1 MELPQRLYLDECVE
15 ASIAATLRENGFDIE
30 NAKDINQ
37 TGRDWSDRA
46 QLEYAAQAGRVLV
59 SYNRRDF
66 RREHRKFQHEGPSH
80 SGILLLTHS
89 RSAVDNADALIAY
102 LADRDND
109 PVNDCITLAAGG

>member
-15 ASIAATLRENGFDIE
+15 ASIAATLRENSLDVE
-30 NAKDINQ
+30 YAKDINQ
-37 TGRDWSDRA
+37 TGRDWSDRG
-46 QLEYAAQAGRVLV
+46 QLEYAAQAGRILV
-59 SYNRRDF
+59 SYNRR
-66 RREHRKFQHEGPSH
+66 EHRRFQHEGRSH

-89 RSAVDNADALIAY
+89 RSAADNAAALIEY